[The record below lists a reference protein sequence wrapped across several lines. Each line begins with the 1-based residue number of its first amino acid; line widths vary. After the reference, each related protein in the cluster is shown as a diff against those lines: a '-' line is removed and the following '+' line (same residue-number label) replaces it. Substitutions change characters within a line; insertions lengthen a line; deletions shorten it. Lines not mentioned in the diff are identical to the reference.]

1 MRSIA
6 TKIFLA
12 FGVSLLA
19 FALVSA
25 FGIAQLHDLG
35 RKLRLLSEGYLPLT
49 RIAAQIDVKD
59 WVTPRVL
66 EAGALDPASRR
77 ALVPLARSRFP
88 SLVRE
93 KIAEGRAVAGRAA
106 QVASGEEAA
115 FLAEVVGRLDAL
127 DAAWS
132 RYDAAARAL
141 LDAAEAGEA
150 PSDAGIQAA
159 RTMEKALA
167 IDVKLLQAALESHT
181 SELVLAAGREESRTV
196 ASIIIYT
203 LLALSVGA
211 GAALVSQRLLAPIRT
226 LTEGVK
232 GVASGDLSRQVE
244 VRGSDELGVLAREFN
259 AMAASLER
267 QRQELLRAERL
278 AAVGRISAH
287 ITHEIRN
294 PLNSLGLNAE
304 LLADELEPGAST
316 EARALLGAITR
327 EVDRLNAVAEEYLR
341 FARLPR
347 PVMAREDLNDVLRGL
362 VDFVAPEMAAAGVT
376 VTSDLAK
383 DLPPVWA
390 DEGQLRA
397 VFLNLLRNS
406 REAMPGG
413 GTIAVRTARSADGG
427 AEVTVADTGSGIPPE
442 QQDENLRSVLFHEVG
457 RDRPR
462 PGVHVAGRQGAR
474 RDDPVPE
481 RGEPRNDL
489 LGMHPACA
497 SGRRRQRGDGERV
510 KPTKRRSRRFR
521 DPLRG
526 HSPMAEG
533 PFLLGQRARFANGAR
548 VVVARTP
555 GLHSAMLALYVRAGS
570 RHEEPEANGVSHFV
584 EHLLFRGSR
593 GYPDSRAMNAAVEAA
608 GGSMNAMTARDHTCF
623 YTSLHPAGLE
633 TGIDVITDLARHPLL
648 RDIEVERQ
656 VILEEIL
663 DEVDSRGRD
672 VDPDNLVKRIVF
684 PGHGLGQKIAGSRG
698 SVRALD
704 AGAIRAH
711 HARHYTGANVVLVAA
726 GPISY
731 EEVVEIAAPR
741 LGAIHRGGT
750 RPGQS
755 ASGLAGR
762 SHAASRRAR

>member
-1 MRSIA
+1 LRSVA

-25 FGIAQLHDLG
+25 FGIVQLHDLG

-66 EAGALDPASRR
+66 EAGVLDPASRR
-77 ALVPLARSRFP
+77 ALVPLARARFP

-93 KIAEGRAVAGRAA
+93 KIAEGRAVAGRATK
-106 QVASGEEAA
+106 VASGEEAA

-141 LDAAEAGEA
+141 LDAAEAGQAPAEA
-150 PSDAGIQAA
+150 DVQAA

-196 ASIIIYT
+196 ASIVIYA
-203 LLALSVGA
+203 LLALFVGA

-232 GVASGDLSRQVE
+232 GVASGDLTRKVE
-244 VRGSDELGVLAREFN
+244 VRGSDELAILAREFN

-347 PVMAREDLNDVLRGL
+347 PVMAREDLNEILRGL
-362 VDFVAPEMAAAGVT
+362 VDFVAPEMAAAGVK
-376 VTSDLAK
+376 VTRDLAR
-383 DLPPVWA
+383 DLPAVWA

-413 GTIAVRTARSADGG
+413 GTVAVRTARAADGG
-427 AEVTVADTGSGIPPE
+427 AEVTVADSGSGIPPE
-442 QQDENLRSVLFHEVG
+442 QLERIFDPFFSTKSGGTGLGLAFTLQVLKEHGGTVRCQSEV
-457 RDRPR
+457 
-462 PGVHVAGRQGAR
+462 
-474 RDDPVPE
+474 
-481 RGEPRNDL
+481 
-489 LGMHPACA
+489 
-497 SGRRRQRGDGERV
+497 
-510 KPTKRRSRRFR
+510 
-521 DPLRG
+521 
-526 HSPMAEG
+526 
-533 PFLLGQRARFANGAR
+533 
-548 VVVARTP
+548 
-555 GLHSAMLALYVRAGS
+555 
-570 RHEEPEANGVSHFV
+570 
-584 EHLLFRGSR
+584 SR
-593 GYPDSRAMNAAVEAA
+593 G
-608 GGSMNAMTARDHTCF
+608 TTF
-623 YTSLHPAGLE
+623 
-633 TGIDVITDLARHPLL
+633 
-648 RDIEVERQ
+648 
-656 VILEEIL
+656 
-663 DEVDSRGRD
+663 
-672 VDPDNLVKRIVF
+672 
-684 PGHGLGQKIAGSRG
+684 
-698 SVRALD
+698 SVCIPSAP
-704 AGAIRAH
+704 
-711 HARHYTGANVVLVAA
+711 ANVT
-726 GPISY
+726 GG
-731 EEVVEIAAPR
+731 EETVSE
-741 LGAIHRGGT
+741 
-750 RPGQS
+750 
-755 ASGLAGR
+755 
-762 SHAASRRAR
+762 

>member
-1 MRSIA
+1 MRSVA

-12 FGVSLLA
+12 FGVSLAA

-35 RKLRLLSEGYLPLT
+35 RKLRLLSDGYLPLT

-77 ALVPLARSRFP
+77 ALVPLARARFP

-93 KIAEGRAVAGRAA
+93 KIAEGRAVVRRAVESA
-106 QVASGEEAA
+106 PAEEAA
-115 FLAEVVGRLDAL
+115 FLREVVVRLDAL

-150 PSDAGIQAA
+150 PPSEANIQAA

-196 ASIIIYT
+196 ASIVIYT
-203 LLALSVGA
+203 LLALFVGA

-244 VRGSDELGVLAREFN
+244 VRGSDELAVLAREFN
-259 AMAASLER
+259 AMAASLDR
-267 QRQELLRAERL
+267 QRHELLRAERL

-304 LLADELEPGAST
+304 LLADELEPGASA

-347 PVMAREDLNDVLRGL
+347 PVMAREDLNEILRGL
-362 VDFVAPEMAAAGVT
+362 VDFVTPEMEAAGVT
-376 VTSDLAK
+376 VKRDLAA
-383 DLPPVWA
+383 DLPAVWA

-406 REAMPGG
+406 REAMSGG
-413 GTIAVRTARSADGG
+413 GTIAVRTGRTADGG
-427 AEVTVADTGSGIPPE
+427 AEVTVSDTGSGIPPE
-442 QQDENLRSVLFHEVG
+442 QLG
-457 RDRPR
+457 RIF
-462 PGVHVAGRQGAR
+462 
-474 RDDPVPE
+474 DPFFSTKS
-481 RGEPRNDL
+481 GGTG
-489 LGMHPACA
+489 LG
-497 SGRRRQRGDGERV
+497 
-510 KPTKRRSRRFR
+510 
-521 DPLRG
+521 
-526 HSPMAEG
+526 
-533 PFLLGQRARFANGAR
+533 
-548 VVVARTP
+548 
-555 GLHSAMLALYVRAGS
+555 LAFTLQ
-570 RHEEPEANGVSHFV
+570 
-584 EHLLFRGSR
+584 
-593 GYPDSRAMNAAVEAA
+593 
-608 GGSMNAMTARDHTCF
+608 
-623 YTSLHPAGLE
+623 
-633 TGIDVITDLARHPLL
+633 VITEHGGTIRCQSEIDRGTTFSVRLPPAP
-648 RDIEVERQ
+648 
-656 VILEEIL
+656 EE
-663 DEVDSRGRD
+663 
-672 VDPDNLVKRIVF
+672 
-684 PGHGLGQKIAGSRG
+684 IAGS
-698 SVRALD
+698 
-704 AGAIRAH
+704 
-711 HARHYTGANVVLVAA
+711 
-726 GPISY
+726 
-731 EEVVEIAAPR
+731 EEAVS
-741 LGAIHRGGT
+741 T
-750 RPGQS
+750 
-755 ASGLAGR
+755 
-762 SHAASRRAR
+762 